1 MLLRPANPDLQYLR
15 MQLHNWS
22 QIEREQMNP
31 HFARQ
36 VVHGDKVTV
45 AKVYLVKGSSVARH
59 SHENEQICMLVE
71 GKLRFIFDDRDFILD
86 GGNVL
91 QISGNEPHGVEALED
106 SVAFDLFSPV
116 REDWIRGDDAYLRTV

>member
-1 MLLRPANPDLQYLR
+1 
-15 MQLHNWS
+15 MQLHNWN

-36 VVHGDKVTV
+36 VVHGDNLTV
-45 AKVYLVKGSSVARH
+45 AKVSLVKGSSVARH
-59 SHENEQICMLVE
+59 SHVNEQICMLVE
-71 GKLRFIFDDRDFILD
+71 GKLRFIFDDRDFVLEA
-86 GGNVL
+86 GHVL

-116 REDWIRGDDAYLRTV
+116 REDWIRGDDAYLRKV